1 MPQRVKLSRAKG
13 WRMPPHTLKVD
24 RTTRWGNPYTPAESG
39 SMTEAVQRHARWMRG
54 ELPAPDGK
62 PPPTQDEIR
71 AALGGH
77 NLACWCP
84 LDGPCHADLLLKL
97 ANDR

>member
-13 WRMPPHTLKVD
+13 WRMPPNTVKVD

-39 SMTEAVQRHARWMRG
+39 SIAEAVARHARWMRG

-62 PPPTQDEIR
+62 APPTRAEIR
-71 AALGGH
+71 EALGGRD
-77 NLACWCP
+77 LACWCA
-84 LDGPCHADLLLKL
+84 LEGPCHADLLLRL
-97 ANDR
+97 ANDP